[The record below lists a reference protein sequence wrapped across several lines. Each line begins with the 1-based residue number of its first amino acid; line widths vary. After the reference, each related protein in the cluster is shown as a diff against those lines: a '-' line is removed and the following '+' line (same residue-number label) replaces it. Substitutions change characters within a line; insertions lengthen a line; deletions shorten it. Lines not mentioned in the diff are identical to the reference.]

1 MNAVEVNKEI
11 EQQYWLLE
19 ALPVAALISR
29 REDGQVLYANE
40 RFGALAGKPPAEL
53 VGHVTPDFY
62 YDPAER
68 TALLATL
75 QERGLVQD
83 YEMRGRRLSDGS
95 PVWLSLVV
103 QAVTYQGEAAYLT
116 TLMDITEHKQAEIA
130 LAQSESQYR
139 VLAENIQ
146 DGVFII
152 QNAKMIFANQAF
164 ADIVGYTVEE
174 IIGMEF
180 TRLIAPEDLPKVA
193 ESYRRRQAGEPV
205 PPAYE
210 WRMLRKDGVTR
221 VDVNMTVGLVQL
233 GGQVASL
240 GTVKD
245 ITERKR
251 AEAERERYT
260 RQLSVAAEIA
270 ARVQSILDPDELL
283 QAVIPLIKERFG
295 LYYVHVYTLEG
306 ETLEL
311 RAGYGEPG
319 RIMVAQGHRIP
330 LLAEQSLVA
339 RAARTQVPVLVNDV
353 TAEPDFLPNPLLPQT
368 KSEVAVPA
376 IAGGKVLGVFDVQHD
391 TPGYF
396 TEADLDVFRTL
407 AGQIAVALENA
418 QLFEAQRQA
427 EATVR
432 ESQRRLTTLMGNL
445 VGMVYRMLN
454 RPDWPA
460 EFVSEGSL
468 ALTGYAPEALMLGGE
483 ISFGDLIYPEDQN
496 AVWETVQAAL
506 QAHQPYQA
514 TYRIVH
520 RDGTIRWVWEQGR
533 GIEDEEGNVV
543 ALEGLITD
551 ITDRVQ
557 AEAALHENEQRFRA
571 LIENSSDLITI
582 VSPEGLIAY
591 QSPSLKRILGYE
603 PEELIGRSV
612 VEFIPPETV
621 PGIAALLAGIGQ
633 QPGAVVHAEYI
644 FRHKDGSWRTMEGS
658 AQASTVA
665 GIAGIVVNSRDV
677 TERKAAEQALRESEE
692 KFRVLA
698 DNIAVGIF
706 VHQDGII
713 KYLGHEAARLLGYSD
728 PAEVA
733 GRSILDLIHPDE
745 RERVGTIARQRV
757 AGEAVPDT
765 YESRLLRKDGT
776 AMDVMMYS
784 SIISY
789 EGRPAT
795 QGAFLDIT
803 ERKQAEK
810 AMQLDDIRQRAL
822 LRLSQMAEAPLKEIL
837 DYAIEEFG
845 HITDSPISYLAFV
858 NADESVMTMHAWSGG
873 AMAQCKII
881 DKPIVYPVVTTGL
894 WGEAIRQRR
903 AIITNDYDEPNP
915 WKRGY
920 PQGHVEVK
928 RHMNAPIFD
937 GEHIVMVVGV
947 GNKPEDYTDS
957 DVQQLTLL
965 ATGLWQVIQ
974 RKQADEE
981 RERYT
986 QRLSVAAEIAA
997 RVQSIL
1003 DPDELLQAVIP
1014 LIKER
1019 FGLYYVH
1026 VYTLEGEA
1034 LKLRAGYG
1042 EPGRI
1047 MLERG
1052 HSIPLEAEKSLVARA
1067 ARTQEVVVVE
1077 DVTAA
1082 PDFLP
1087 NPLLPETR
1095 SEVAVPAIAGG
1106 QVIGVFDVQHD
1117 VPGYFTE
1124 ADLDVFRALAGQIAT
1139 AFQNAQL
1146 YTEAQLRL
1154 RISQALA
1161 GAQTEAAVLDTLA
1174 EQATIFP
1181 AARVTLHLIDATAEE
1196 LTTVLVRAA
1205 GAESGLSAV
1214 IPLGTRFTAKQLP
1227 LLRAVGRDRSFVIA
1241 DATTDPHLDEATRQ
1255 LLVQQGSAS
1264 LALLPIT
1271 AGEEWLGVLSL
1282 AAAIPGYFDEAK
1294 LALYRA
1300 LVEEGAVALQAAQ
1313 LRERAAEAASRFQE
1327 LVNSAL
1333 VGIFRT
1339 TPAGQVVAAN
1349 PAMLRIL
1356 GFDSVAAIN
1365 KVGLSNL
1372 YVDPQER
1379 QRLLET
1385 LAQGPVTDFEVLFRR
1400 ADGSVITI
1408 ALSGRLVY
1416 DAAGQPEYLDGTFED
1431 VTERKRAEQ
1440 ALREAE
1446 ARQRQVL
1453 GTVPVSLVVSRVAD
1467 GTILYANEQFS
1478 VMFGKSAADML
1489 GQTTVDLYYDPAERQ
1504 QVVSTVQTEGRLS
1517 HYELRLKRLDDGRM
1531 FWSDLSIDPFELE
1544 GEPVLLSAFFDI
1556 TERKQAEAERERFAQ
1571 RLSVAAEIAARVQSI
1586 LDPDELLQAV
1596 IPLIKERFG
1605 LYYVHVYTLEGEA
1618 LKLRAGYG
1626 EPGRIMVERGHSIP
1640 LEAEKSLVARA
1651 ARTQEIVVV
1660 EDVTAAPDF
1669 LPNPLLPE
1677 TRSEVAVPAIA
1688 GGKVVGVFDVQHDVP
1703 GYFTE
1708 ADLDVF
1714 RALAGQIA
1722 TAFQNASL
1730 YVATEASAARNRALL
1745 QTVPDMMFVFD
1756 AAGIFQDFK
1765 AEAGQELL
1773 VPPELFLGKPLGTVL
1788 PPQIAEPTLKYLKQ
1802 VLATGEPVTYEY
1814 EAPLGE
1820 TMHSYEARMSRVGTD
1835 QALALVRDITERKQA
1850 EERIQR
1856 SELLLR
1862 TVFNSVYDGIF
1873 LHTAEGAIV
1882 DVNDKILEMYGV
1894 SREEATRLS
1903 IADDYSSPDNPLDQ
1917 LGVLWQRVMA
1927 GQPQLFEWKAKRPHD
1942 GTTFDAEVFLRRV
1955 TLGGRDMV
1963 LANVRDITE
1972 RKQAEAAVAGERD
1985 FSNALINSLP
1995 VIFYLYD
2002 QAGSLVRWNR
2012 RYEEVL
2018 GYTPAEMPQV
2028 KVLDTIA
2035 ELDRALIVARM
2046 NEVFTTGYAEAE
2058 AHLLSKTGRPVPY
2071 LVTGTRLA
2079 VGDQVYLVGA
2089 GIDLTERKRAEA
2101 QRERFVTQLS
2111 TAAEIS
2117 AQVGAILDTDELL
2130 DEVIPLLKERF
2141 NLYHVHFYV
2150 MDEAR
2155 QELVLRA
2162 GYGQVGRIMRQ
2173 QGFKITL
2180 DQEQSLVARA
2190 ARTRQIA
2197 LANDVT
2203 QDPDFMP
2210 NLLLPD
2216 TRAEVAV
2223 PAMIG
2228 DRLLGVF
2235 DVQSDQADYFTES
2248 DLDVYRTLAGQ
2259 IANAFQSAR
2268 LFEQQRQ
2275 AEAAQREA
2283 AEKIR
2288 AMFDAM
2294 TEGITVTNMMGKIED
2309 LNEATLRLYG
2319 YSGRDDLL
2327 GRSSMQLF
2335 TRPFWSKAAESV
2347 RRALETGTSQTAEY
2361 RMVRRD
2367 GSEFEAEM
2375 NAALLRDATGA
2386 PSGFVSIIR
2395 DITARKRAEEE
2406 RARLTAQ
2413 LRTAAD
2419 ISTQVASILDP
2430 QALFSRVVSLIK
2442 ERFDIYHVQVYV
2454 VDEETQ
2460 ELVLQAGYGEPGRVM
2475 VARGHRIP
2483 LNTER
2488 SLVARAART
2497 KEVVVVDDVTKSP
2510 DHLPNPLLP
2519 LTRSEVAVP
2528 AVYGDRVLGVFDVQD
2543 DEPARFGPAELD
2555 VFRTLAGQIATA
2567 FQNAGYVEELQHVAE
2582 RFRELDRLKSE
2593 FLANMS
2599 HELRTPLNS
2608 IIGYAE
2614 VLLMGID
2621 GELEG
2626 DTLED
2631 VKAIHENGQHLLSMI
2646 NDVLDLAKIEA
2657 GRMVLKM
2664 EEVEVDQ
2671 LLDEVKSSGTGLL
2684 RKYQRTEAVELRIA
2698 SEPDLPLL
2706 HADRIRLN
2714 QVLNNLIS
2722 NAMKFT
2728 EHGYVQVRAYRSDPW
2743 VCIEVADSGIGIP
2756 ANQLEQIF
2764 EKFRQVDGS
2773 SKRRAEGTGLGL
2785 AITRYLVEMHGGT
2798 IEVSSELGK
2807 GSVFTVRLPIQT
2819 APADPEGGAG

>member
-1 MNAVEVNKEI
+1 
-11 EQQYWLLE
+11 
-19 ALPVAALISR
+19 
-29 REDGQVLYANE
+29 
-40 RFGALAGKPPAEL
+40 
-53 VGHVTPDFY
+53 
-62 YDPAER
+62 
-68 TALLATL
+68 
-75 QERGLVQD
+75 
-83 YEMRGRRLSDGS
+83 
-95 PVWLSLVV
+95 
-103 QAVTYQGEAAYLT
+103 
-116 TLMDITEHKQAEIA
+116 
-130 LAQSESQYR
+130 
-139 VLAENIQ
+139 
-146 DGVFII
+146 
-152 QNAKMIFANQAF
+152 
-164 ADIVGYTVEE
+164 
-174 IIGMEF
+174 
-180 TRLIAPEDLPKVA
+180 
-193 ESYRRRQAGEPV
+193 
-205 PPAYE
+205 
-210 WRMLRKDGVTR
+210 
-221 VDVNMTVGLVQL
+221 
-233 GGQVASL
+233 
-240 GTVKD
+240 
-245 ITERKR
+245 
-251 AEAERERYT
+251 
-260 RQLSVAAEIA
+260 
-270 ARVQSILDPDELL
+270 
-283 QAVIPLIKERFG
+283 
-295 LYYVHVYTLEG
+295 
-306 ETLEL
+306 
-311 RAGYGEPG
+311 
-319 RIMVAQGHRIP
+319 
-330 LLAEQSLVA
+330 
-339 RAARTQVPVLVNDV
+339 
-353 TAEPDFLPNPLLPQT
+353 
-368 KSEVAVPA
+368 
-376 IAGGKVLGVFDVQHD
+376 
-391 TPGYF
+391 
-396 TEADLDVFRTL
+396 
-407 AGQIAVALENA
+407 
-418 QLFEAQRQA
+418 
-427 EATVR
+427 
-432 ESQRRLTTLMGNL
+432 
-445 VGMVYRMLN
+445 
-454 RPDWPA
+454 
-460 EFVSEGSL
+460 
-468 ALTGYAPEALMLGGE
+468 
-483 ISFGDLIYPEDQN
+483 
-496 AVWETVQAAL
+496 
-506 QAHQPYQA
+506 
-514 TYRIVH
+514 
-520 RDGTIRWVWEQGR
+520 
-533 GIEDEEGNVV
+533 
-543 ALEGLITD
+543 
-551 ITDRVQ
+551 
-557 AEAALHENEQRFRA
+557 
-571 LIENSSDLITI
+571 
-582 VSPEGLIAY
+582 
-591 QSPSLKRILGYE
+591 
-603 PEELIGRSV
+603 
-612 VEFIPPETV
+612 
-621 PGIAALLAGIGQ
+621 
-633 QPGAVVHAEYI
+633 
-644 FRHKDGSWRTMEGS
+644 
-658 AQASTVA
+658 
-665 GIAGIVVNSRDV
+665 
-677 TERKAAEQALRESEE
+677 
-692 KFRVLA
+692 
-698 DNIAVGIF
+698 
-706 VHQDGII
+706 
-713 KYLGHEAARLLGYSD
+713 
-728 PAEVA
+728 
-733 GRSILDLIHPDE
+733 
-745 RERVGTIARQRV
+745 
-757 AGEAVPDT
+757 
-765 YESRLLRKDGT
+765 
-776 AMDVMMYS
+776 
-784 SIISY
+784 
-789 EGRPAT
+789 
-795 QGAFLDIT
+795 
-803 ERKQAEK
+803 
-810 AMQLDDIRQRAL
+810 
-822 LRLSQMAEAPLKEIL
+822 
-837 DYAIEEFG
+837 
-845 HITDSPISYLAFV
+845 
-858 NADESVMTMHAWSGG
+858 
-873 AMAQCKII
+873 
-881 DKPIVYPVVTTGL
+881 
-894 WGEAIRQRR
+894 
-903 AIITNDYDEPNP
+903 
-915 WKRGY
+915 
-920 PQGHVEVK
+920 
-928 RHMNAPIFD
+928 
-937 GEHIVMVVGV
+937 
-947 GNKPEDYTDS
+947 
-957 DVQQLTLL
+957 
-965 ATGLWQVIQ
+965 
-974 RKQADEE
+974 
-981 RERYT
+981 
-986 QRLSVAAEIAA
+986 
-997 RVQSIL
+997 
-1003 DPDELLQAVIP
+1003 
-1014 LIKER
+1014 
-1019 FGLYYVH
+1019 
-1026 VYTLEGEA
+1026 
-1034 LKLRAGYG
+1034 
-1042 EPGRI
+1042 
-1047 MLERG
+1047 
-1052 HSIPLEAEKSLVARA
+1052 
-1067 ARTQEVVVVE
+1067 
-1077 DVTAA
+1077 
-1082 PDFLP
+1082 
-1087 NPLLPETR
+1087 
-1095 SEVAVPAIAGG
+1095 
-1106 QVIGVFDVQHD
+1106 
-1117 VPGYFTE
+1117 
-1124 ADLDVFRALAGQIAT
+1124 
-1139 AFQNAQL
+1139 
-1146 YTEAQLRL
+1146 
-1154 RISQALA
+1154 
-1161 GAQTEAAVLDTLA
+1161 
-1174 EQATIFP
+1174 
-1181 AARVTLHLIDATAEE
+1181 
-1196 LTTVLVRAA
+1196 
-1205 GAESGLSAV
+1205 
-1214 IPLGTRFTAKQLP
+1214 
-1227 LLRAVGRDRSFVIA
+1227 
-1241 DATTDPHLDEATRQ
+1241 
-1255 LLVQQGSAS
+1255 
-1264 LALLPIT
+1264 
-1271 AGEEWLGVLSL
+1271 
-1282 AAAIPGYFDEAK
+1282 
-1294 LALYRA
+1294 
-1300 LVEEGAVALQAAQ
+1300 
-1313 LRERAAEAASRFQE
+1313 
-1327 LVNSAL
+1327 
-1333 VGIFRT
+1333 
-1339 TPAGQVVAAN
+1339 
-1349 PAMLRIL
+1349 
-1356 GFDSVAAIN
+1356 
-1365 KVGLSNL
+1365 
-1372 YVDPQER
+1372 
-1379 QRLLET
+1379 
-1385 LAQGPVTDFEVLFRR
+1385 
-1400 ADGSVITI
+1400 
-1408 ALSGRLVY
+1408 
-1416 DAAGQPEYLDGTFED
+1416 
-1431 VTERKRAEQ
+1431 
-1440 ALREAE
+1440 
-1446 ARQRQVL
+1446 
-1453 GTVPVSLVVSRVAD
+1453 
-1467 GTILYANEQFS
+1467 
-1478 VMFGKSAADML
+1478 
-1489 GQTTVDLYYDPAERQ
+1489 
-1504 QVVSTVQTEGRLS
+1504 
-1517 HYELRLKRLDDGRM
+1517 
-1531 FWSDLSIDPFELE
+1531 
-1544 GEPVLLSAFFDI
+1544 
-1556 TERKQAEAERERFAQ
+1556 
-1571 RLSVAAEIAARVQSI
+1571 
-1586 LDPDELLQAV
+1586 
-1596 IPLIKERFG
+1596 
-1605 LYYVHVYTLEGEA
+1605 
-1618 LKLRAGYG
+1618 
-1626 EPGRIMVERGHSIP
+1626 
-1640 LEAEKSLVARA
+1640 
-1651 ARTQEIVVV
+1651 
-1660 EDVTAAPDF
+1660 
-1669 LPNPLLPE
+1669 
-1677 TRSEVAVPAIA
+1677 
-1688 GGKVVGVFDVQHDVP
+1688 
-1703 GYFTE
+1703 
-1708 ADLDVF
+1708 
-1714 RALAGQIA
+1714 
-1722 TAFQNASL
+1722 
-1730 YVATEASAARNRALL
+1730 
-1745 QTVPDMMFVFD
+1745 
-1756 AAGIFQDFK
+1756 
-1765 AEAGQELL
+1765 
-1773 VPPELFLGKPLGTVL
+1773 
-1788 PPQIAEPTLKYLKQ
+1788 
-1802 VLATGEPVTYEY
+1802 
-1814 EAPLGE
+1814 
-1820 TMHSYEARMSRVGTD
+1820 MSRVGTD

-1917 LGVLWQRVMA
+1917 LGVLWQQAMA
-1927 GQPQLFEWKAKRPHD
+1927 GHPQLFEWKAKRPHD

-2012 RYEEVL
+2012 RYAEML
-2018 GYTPAEMPQV
+2018 GYTPAEMSQV

-2035 ELDRALIVARM
+2035 EQDRALIVARM

-2058 AHLLSKTGRPVPY
+2058 ARLLSKEGRQVPY
-2071 LVTGTRLA
+2071 LLTGTRLA

-2141 NLYHVHFYV
+2141 DLYHVHFYV

-2309 LNEATLRLYG
+2309 LNEATLRHYG

-2335 TRPFWSKAAESV
+2335 TRPFWSRAAESV

-2497 KEVVVVDDVTKSP
+2497 REVVVVDDVTKAP

-2528 AVYGDRVLGVFDVQD
+2528 AIYGDRVLGVFDVQD

-2582 RFRELDRLKSE
+2582 RFRELDRAKSE

-2684 RKYQRTEAVELRIA
+2684 RKYQRTEAVELRIS